1 MYPPAIY
8 AASYTVG
15 ALTTGTDN
23 VASFSSRGPV
33 TVDQS
38 NRIKPDIS
46 APGTNIRSSSN
57 ASDNSYINLSG
68 TSMATPHIAG
78 AMALLWSAR
87 PDLRRNISLIFRS
100 VADVVY

>member
-1 MYPPAIY
+1 MMVAGAGNDGPNCSTVMYPPAIY

-46 APGTNIRSSSN
+46 AQYFT
-57 ASDNSYINLSG
+57 
-68 TSMATPHIAG
+68 
-78 AMALLWSAR
+78 
-87 PDLRRNISLIFRS
+87 RRNSAAFVLHT
-100 VADVVY
+100 ATTN